1 MGVVY
6 ESIDQVFHPMDREI
20 ARIPFGDDM
29 IFSMDITVH
38 SLPSH
43 SKFANIMFCGTSM
56 SDRQFVVSINENSND
71 PNNKLEKGFRVFV
84 PAEGSMSR
92 INTPAIEAGKRYH
105 LDVQFSQSTLVILQD
120 GIVVYED
127 DNYSEHETRDSVPCY
142 IGNPDQ
148 DNEDYDA
155 DVSVYD
161 IVISEFK
168 PKQRDE
174 WIAITKDDIT
184 STIASN
190 VDVKTYNDADGHLVV
205 DGTLQA
211 RGCGSGDKI
220 NFGVLLADSSAKWRK
235 IRYTM
240 EFVSGSSSCWSILGD
255 TDAAP
260 DHGLFGLKTI
270 DNGLS
275 YGNWDGE
282 TRRCDNEM
290 DNFLHVKHGNGHKG
304 YLTVEQQRDI
314 NVNQA
319 GIASGFS
326 CTHVGSVVRF
336 KDIYVTYYNG
346 RRRRLAESRLLSANY
361 Y

>member
-1 MGVVY
+1 
-6 ESIDQVFHPMDREI
+6 
-20 ARIPFGDDM
+20 
-29 IFSMDITVH
+29 
-38 SLPSH
+38 
-43 SKFANIMFCGTSM
+43 MFCGTSM

-71 PNNKLEKGFRVFV
+71 QNNKLEKGFRVFV
-84 PAEGSMSR
+84 PAEGSLSR

-105 LDVQFSQSTLVILQD
+105 LEVQFSQSALAILQD

>member
-1 MGVVY
+1 MG
-6 ESIDQVFHPMDREI
+6 
-20 ARIPFGDDM
+20 
-29 IFSMDITVH
+29 
-38 SLPSH
+38 
-43 SKFANIMFCGTSM
+43 ANVMFCGTSM
-56 SDRQFVVSINENSND
+56 KDRQFVVAINENSND
-71 PNNKLEKGFRVFV
+71 PNNKLEKGFRVSV

-105 LDVQFSQSTLVILQD
+105 LNVHFSQSTLVILQD

-174 WIAITKDDIT
+174 WVAITKNDIT

-255 TDAAP
+255 NGKLENVNY
-260 DHGLFGLKTI
+260 GLLEFNVIEDK
-270 DNGLS
+270 LS
-275 YGNWDGE
+275 YGDWNGE
-282 TRRCDNEM
+282 TSRCDNEK
-290 DNFLHVKHGNGHKG
+290 DNFLHVKHGRGYKG
-304 YLTVEQQRDI
+304 YLTVEQMRDL
-314 NVNQA
+314 NVENA
-319 GIASGFS
+319 GIGSRFS
-326 CTHVGSVVRF
+326 CIKVPTVVRY
-336 KDIYVTYYNG
+336 KDISVYY
-346 RRRRLAESRLLSANY
+346 
-361 Y
+361 